1 MEVLNILDSDR
12 KPYGII
18 CNSRLWRYIKPKL
31 QEWKYYPIKGF
42 NEDWNKPSILLIRT
56 LGGVGLCNKFDLPT
70 NFNFEIE
77 LIHDVDE
84 FLTKAA
90 ELTGFNYEL
99 YSKDEGMVKL
109 TIKQLED
116 ILDIPHGN
124 LLIIE

>member
-1 MEVLNILDSDR
+1 M
-12 KPYGII
+12 
-18 CNSRLWRYIKPKL
+18 
-31 QEWKYYPIKGF
+31 
-42 NEDWNKPSILLIRT
+42 LLIRT
-56 LGGVGLCNKFDLPT
+56 LGGVGLCNKFNLPT

-77 LIHDVDE
+77 LIHNVDE

-99 YSKDEGMVKL
+99 YNKNENMVKL
-109 TIKQLED
+109 TVEQVED